1 MVQDGG
7 NSLADGGDD
16 RVTARGQFGCERQDE
31 CVAQGVKGQDSLCGD
46 EHEASLGDGVDA
58 LRVEILT
65 RVTRKLPMSKGKRE
79 YKPVIYKLTSP
90 SGKAYIG
97 HTVRPKRVDTHAASG
112 RARKRRREWASLR
125 KERTFLAN
133 S

>member
-16 RVTARGQFGCERQDE
+16 RVTARGQFWRERQDE
-31 CVAQGVKGQDSLCGD
+31 CVAQGVKGQDSLRGD
-46 EHEASLGDGVDA
+46 EHEASLGDGVDT

-79 YKPVIYKLTSP
+79 YKPEGGADKL
-90 SGKAYIG
+90 
-97 HTVRPKRVDTHAASG
+97 
-112 RARKRRREWASLR
+112 RKRRREWASLR